1 MLPRNITM
9 LQRSP
14 RVGGDVMKFAPK
26 SSLAGREGVDS
37 GLVVCGVVQAICKKK
52 RSGKFRWEIF
62 DWEESFL
69 FEDVVRNNMPFFEAK
84 TRPFKGFCHGLLAS
98 VLNSQNIH

>member
-26 SSLAGREGVDS
+26 SSLAGREGLDS

-52 RSGKFRWEIF
+52 GQENFGGKFSIGKKAF
-62 DWEESFL
+62 YLKMSFGITCHSL
-69 FEDVVRNNMPFFEAK
+69 RQK
-84 TRPFKGFCHGLLAS
+84 HGLLRDS
-98 VLNSQNIH
+98 VTDY

>member
-26 SSLAGREGVDS
+26 SSLAGG
-37 GLVVCGVVQAICKKK
+37 GLRMFRPFVKKK
-52 RSGKFRWEIF
+52 GQENFGGRFSIGKKAFYLKM
-62 DWEESFL
+62 SFGITCHSL
-69 FEDVVRNNMPFFEAK
+69 RQK
-84 TRPFKGFCHGLLAS
+84 HGLLRGS
-98 VLNSQNIH
+98 VTDY